1 MVDTPN
7 LFDKFQEIMNSEPAQ
22 VIYVEEQESA
32 SVLYKTSWVRILV
45 VRSPEDSKSIT
56 IDVEVSPPYPS
67 LSPTS
72 TSLVTSEQT
81 SNETQK
87 LLGQMIEYIQYVLV
101 LESSGFSIDFVGN
114 ECLILA
120 SRQFSEMPS
129 AEIFEILLPPSAKK
143 SE

>member
-7 LFDKFQEIMNSEPAQ
+7 LFDKFQEIMNSEPAH
-22 VIYVEEQESA
+22 VTYAEEQESA
-32 SVLYKTSWVRILV
+32 SVLYKTRWVRILV
-45 VRSPEDSKSIT
+45 VRSPEDSESVT

-72 TSLVTSEQT
+72 TSPVTSEQT
-81 SNETQK
+81 SNETRK
-87 LLGQMIEYIQYVLV
+87 LLEQMIEYIQYVLV
-101 LESSGFSIDFVGN
+101 LESSGFFIDFVGN

-120 SRQFSEMPS
+120 SRQFTEMPS
-129 AEIFEILLPPSAKK
+129 AEIFELLLPPSTKK